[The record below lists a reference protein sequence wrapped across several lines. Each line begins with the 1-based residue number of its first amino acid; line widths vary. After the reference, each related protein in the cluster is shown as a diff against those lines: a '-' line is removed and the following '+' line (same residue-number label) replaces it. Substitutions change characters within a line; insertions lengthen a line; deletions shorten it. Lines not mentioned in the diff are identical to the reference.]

1 VNQPQAPARL
11 SNGLPQ
17 PPLPHRLREM
27 LKDYPAHLE
36 RLQEALNYALDGPRP
51 ARGSTSHVFE
61 QVIWALEGRLET
73 FVREADE
80 ELSAAKARS
89 DTVATAHADA
99 KFRLMIRCRSSS
111 GGMKLFHM
119 DELTQ
124 YIENHKEELR

>member
-1 VNQPQAPARL
+1 MNEKDAPVLL

-17 PPLPHRLREM
+17 PPIPRRLRE
-27 LKDYPAHLE
+27 LLNNCPGHLE
-36 RLQEALNYALDGPRP
+36 RLQEALNYAFDGPRP
-51 ARGSTSHVFE
+51 ARGSASHIFE
-61 QVIWALEGRLET
+61 QVIWALEGRLDT
-73 FVREADE
+73 FLSEAKT
-80 ELSAAKARS
+80 ELTAAQTSGDA
-89 DTVATAHADA
+89 AAIAQADA